1 MFDLIVTGGNIVTT
15 DRVLRADIAV
25 KNGKI
30 VAIGENN
37 VNAKETIDASGLF
50 VFPGAID
57 PHAHLNDPGYTW
69 REDFT
74 HGSTSAACG
83 GVTTII
89 DMPLQNEPALTNA
102 DILEKKLQ
110 AVAPQ
115 ALVDYAFLGG
125 IVDYNLKE
133 LPELHKAGVVGYKV
147 FIGPVSP
154 DYQSLSMGIIRDALS
169 IVKKFDGVIAFH
181 AEDYSIIKYEEKKAI
196 AEGRNTWRDFIAS
209 RPPIAEIMATR
220 NIIDLVRESGGRA
233 HICHVSHPD
242 VAEEI
247 KKAQQEGLH
256 ITAETCP
263 HYLIF
268 TEEDVFAKGALFKC
282 APPLRP
288 AKDRDRLWNYVED
301 GTLGLIGSDHS
312 PCRIDEKSEEN
323 GVFAAWGGISGIQT
337 GMQTLFEYGVHRK
350 KLCPSFIA
358 RTLSE
363 NVAKTFG
370 LYGEKGAIKIGFDA
384 DLVLLDPQKE
394 WEITPDS
401 LHYLNPFSAFVGL
414 TGRGLPVRT
423 IVRGKTVFCNGEVT
437 AMHGYGHFI
446 KHLSVK

>member
-1 MFDLIVTGGNIVTT
+1 MFDLIITGGNLVTT
-15 DRVLRADIAV
+15 DRVLQADIAIRD
-25 KNGKI
+25 GKI
-30 VAIGENN
+30 VAIGESDIS
-37 VNAKETIDASGLF
+37 AKEVIDAKGLF

-69 REDFT
+69 REDFL
-74 HGSTSAACG
+74 HGSTAAAAG

-89 DMPLQNEPALTNA
+89 DMPLQNEPALTDA
-102 DILEKKLQ
+102 KILKKKLE
-110 AVAPQ
+110 AISDQ

-125 IVDYNLKE
+125 IVDFNLRDLE
-133 LPELHKAGVVGYKV
+133 SLHQAGVVGYKV

-154 DYQSLSMGIIRDALS
+154 DYQSLSMGIIRDALH
-169 IVKKFDGVIAFH
+169 IVKKFDGVIGFH

-196 AEGRNTWRDFIAS
+196 EEGRNTWRDFIAS

-220 NIIDLVRESGGRA
+220 NIIDLVRETGSRA

-247 KKAQQEGLH
+247 KKAQQEGLN
-256 ITAETCP
+256 ITGETCP

-268 TEEDVFAKGALFKC
+268 TEEDVFANGSLFKC

-288 AKDRDRLWNYVED
+288 AKDRDRLWDYVAD

-312 PCRIDEKSEEN
+312 PCRIDEKSEEK

-350 KLCPSFIA
+350 KMCPSFIA

-363 NVAKTFG
+363 NVARTFG
-370 LYGEKGAIKIGFDA
+370 LYGKKGAIKIGFDA
-384 DLVLLDPQKE
+384 DLVLLDPQKA
-394 WEITPDS
+394 WEITPS
-401 LHYLNPFSAFVGL
+401 TLHYLNPFSAFVGL
-414 TGRGLPVRT
+414 TGKGLPVRT
-423 IVRGKTVFCNGEVT
+423 IVRGRTVFSNGEVT
-437 AMHGYGHFI
+437 EKPGYGRFV
-446 KHLSVK
+446 KHLSVE